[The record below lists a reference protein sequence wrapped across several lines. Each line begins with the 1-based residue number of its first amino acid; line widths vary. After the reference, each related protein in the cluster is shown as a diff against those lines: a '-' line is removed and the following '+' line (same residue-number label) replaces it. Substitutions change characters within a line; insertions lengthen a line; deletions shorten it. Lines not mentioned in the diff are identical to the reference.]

1 MILKTSSVDVLPV
14 VPDRNAEAYISS
26 IANLYKRD
34 STAKNHSMKIHEF
47 QGKELF
53 RQAGVPVL
61 EGIVATTPEEAVAA
75 YDKLGGAIAVVKSQ
89 IHAGG
94 RGKGTI
100 QDNPAQ
106 KGVVVCKNADE
117 VKAAAAGL
125 LGKTLVT
132 IQTGPEGKTVNQIYV
147 EAGCDIARELYLGIV
162 LDRASSKPVLMASTE
177 GGVEIEK
184 VAEETPELI
193 FKEHFD
199 PAIGLEGFQ
208 VRKLCKKLGISG
220 AAAKAAAR
228 FMPAICRFFVDY
240 DCSLTEINP
249 LVITGDD
256 QMIALDSKVTF
267 DSNALF
273 RHKNLLELRDLS
285 EEEPSEVRA
294 SESGLSYVKLDG
306 NIGCLVNGAG
316 LAMSTMD
323 IIKYHGGEP
332 ANFLDVGGGANATQV
347 TEAFRILLSDP
358 NCKGVLVNIFGGIAR
373 CTTIAAA
380 LIEASQTVGFTVP
393 LVVRLEGTE
402 VEEGRKM
409 LAESDVDIISATDIT
424 DAAKKIVAAVG

>member
-1 MILKTSSVDVLPV
+1 
-14 VPDRNAEAYISS
+14 
-26 IANLYKRD
+26 
-34 STAKNHSMKIHEF
+34 
-47 QGKELF
+47 
-53 RQAGVPVL
+53 L

-75 YDKLGGAIAVVKSQ
+75 YEKLGGAIAVVKSQ

-94 RGKGTI
+94 RGKGTVR
-100 QDNPAQ
+100 DNPDQ
-106 KGVVVCKNADE
+106 KGVVVCKSGEE
-117 VKAAAAGL
+117 VKAVAAGL

-132 IQTGPEGKTVNQIYV
+132 IQTGPEGKTVNKVFV

-162 LDRASSKPVLMASTE
+162 LDRVSSQPVLMASTE

-208 VRKLCKKLGISG
+208 VRKLCKKLGITG
-220 AAAKAAAR
+220 PAAKAAAR

-256 QMIALDSKVTF
+256 QMIALDAKITF
-267 DSNALF
+267 DGNALF

-294 SESGLSYVKLDG
+294 SESGLSYVKLEG

-323 IIKYHGGEP
+323 IIKYHGGQP
-332 ANFLDVGGGANATQV
+332 ANFLDVGGGANAAQV

-409 LAESDVDIISATDIT
+409 LADSDVDIISATDIT

>member
-1 MILKTSSVDVLPV
+1 
-14 VPDRNAEAYISS
+14 
-26 IANLYKRD
+26 
-34 STAKNHSMKIHEF
+34 MKIHEY

-61 EGIVATTPEEAVAA
+61 EGIMVNTPEDAVAA
-75 YDKLGGAIAVVKSQ
+75 YEKLGGKIAVVKAQ

-94 RGKGTI
+94 RGKGSTKEDPD
-100 QDNPAQ
+100 QR
-106 KGVVVCKNADE
+106 GVIVCQNVED
-117 VKAAAAGL
+117 VRKAAQGL

-132 IQTGPEGKTVNQIYV
+132 IQTGDEGKVVNQIFV

-162 LDRASSKPVLMASTE
+162 IDRAAMKPVLMASTE

-199 PAIGLEGFQ
+199 PAVGLESFQ
-208 VRKLCKKLGISG
+208 VRKLCKKLGITG
-220 AAAKAAAR
+220 AAAKAASK
-228 FMPAICRFFVDY
+228 FMPSICRFFVDS
-240 DCSLTEINP
+240 DCSLCEINP

-256 QMIALDSKVTF
+256 QMIALDAKIEF

-273 RHKNLLELRDLS
+273 RHKELLELRDLS
-285 EEEPSEVRA
+285 EEEPSEIRA
-294 SESGLSYVKLDG
+294 AKSGLSYVKLEG

-323 IIKYHGGEP
+323 IIKYHGGQP
-332 ANFLDVGGGANATQV
+332 ANFLDVGGGANAQQV

-373 CTTIAAA
+373 CTTIASAI
-380 LIEASQTVGFTVP
+380 IEASQEVGFTVP

-409 LAESDVDIISATDIT
+409 LAESDVDIIAATDIT
-424 DAAKKIVAAVG
+424 DAAKKIVAAAG